1 MGEVVQ
7 WTEGLAAPEAANCD
21 SLRQWQQA
29 VATLAAA
36 VVIALCVAWLDRK
49 RAVRYT
55 RSSHDGAA
63 D

>member
-1 MGEVVQ
+1 MGALLQTGGVAFPAAASNSLHQ
-7 WTEGLAAPEAANCD
+7 WH
-21 SLRQWQQA
+21 QA

>member
-1 MGEVVQ
+1 MDAVLQTGGV
-7 WTEGLAAPEAANCD
+7 ACPEAASNN
-21 SLRQWQQA
+21 SLHQWHQA

>member
-1 MGEVVQ
+1 MGAVLQTVACPCGREQLAPQ
-7 WTEGLAAPEAANCD
+7 WH
-21 SLRQWQQA
+21 QA